1 MEEVTM
7 ASVDRAA
14 LGIMGEED
22 SSRQGSTLIEM
33 MMALCLEMILVLD
46 QARFDLITL

>member
-14 LGIMGEED
+14 LEMMVEED

-33 MMALCLEMILVLD
+33 MALCLEMILVQD
-46 QARFDLITL
+46 QARF